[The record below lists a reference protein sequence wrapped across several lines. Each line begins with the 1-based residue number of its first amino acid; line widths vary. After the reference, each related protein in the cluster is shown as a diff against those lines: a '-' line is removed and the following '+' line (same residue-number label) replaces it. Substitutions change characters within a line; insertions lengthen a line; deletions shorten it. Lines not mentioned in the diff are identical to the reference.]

1 MNAPLIFVAAL
12 ATVMPPA
19 ARCEPPPQ
27 WHSAAGALARDN
39 GCPARPQVLAAPSHH
54 EEMS

>member
-12 ATVMPPA
+12 ATIAPPS

-27 WHSAAGALARDN
+27 WHSAAGAPALDTR
-39 GCPARPQVLAAPSHH
+39 CPAHPQVLAAPSDH